1 MADDRIS
8 KNLHLVYSALKSE
21 GYTDIGDEQ
30 DFIKKMQDEQNRLK
44 VYNALKG
51 AGYSDMGSDFKSFSG
66 MIYTAPQPKPQA
78 AAAPAASPQSSPT
91 TIQTN
96 VVQPVVQTPATQQ
109 QTTSAAPREV
119 KKGDGSM
126 LMAPKQEQPSFKFN
140 FTAQTYHGVPMLQN
154 DEKGNPKV
162 SGGTFNPVTGQY
174 EGEGSF
180 YTDWLGNK
188 IPVNSDYGK
197 AAVAYQQHVKDVS
210 PINAELEEAY
220 KERDRINKML
230 SDRMGEIDKAEN
242 DQPWYIKMLREG
254 GRAYAGDKMGGA
266 GSATDYQLKYN
277 SDQKYRNIM
286 SAARKNRAAIKA
298 LEDKKNGKQN
308 EFWHAF
314 GNAITNGYTFSQGD
328 SDWGDVNALIDA
340 QKHMPEIERK
350 QKTGE
355 KLTKDEE
362 IAATVIKNHAWDNDV
377 QQRYGD
383 EYGAWARAGETA
395 VGSLELGIDFLTMGP
410 ELKATAGSVMKLTE
424 KGATKV
430 LGDAATKGL
439 GKFMT
444 KATGVTVGSM
454 IAGAEMSN
462 TVGLNRTMSDVGKRY
477 LGNVT
482 VNEEDGSYQFDGGKG
497 FLQSLYEAEMAAS
510 IENGSEVLG
519 EFLPGSGMLLKGLEK
534 VGMKKVANGLTRLG
548 GSTWY
553 KNYTK
558 ALESIGF
565 HGVGGE
571 AVEEYAG
578 LLGNAL
584 LVGDNKFSD
593 LLDPKTHVDI
603 WLGCAVTGGLLNAP
617 RTVGYAAQGANK
629 GYQAAQYY
637 RYKHKTD
644 KADAAAN
651 AVWGD
656 EWVDLRDRID
666 GTSNEDM
673 TDIAT
678 SIYTDADMTP
688 EQKRTALDYIGNLTA
703 MRGYNM
709 GRISMEREDENG
721 RGTTDD
727 ERSLNNAFAAGYN
740 ATEQEDME
748 DAKNAYDMHRQ
759 LAENSLDEW
768 TLSALDGNET
778 GIDGEPLNPLHIL
791 GNMAYSPI
799 VGDAMTDEQRKIAAD
814 YLNAKA
820 RYDGMLQRVRDDI
833 DSRISAS
840 DAAIDQ
846 RTNRVGLIQPATM
859 KLDDR
864 RVYVVDGNLVMHEDG
879 SMIDVANS
887 GESILVRDA
896 ETGKLEWASP
906 HDFLSVD
913 EEIDPAAEKE
923 AAQAAIR
930 EQYAEEQAQK
940 IDGALPFNDGDIYSV
955 MEEDGTQWTAQIL
968 ADNGDGTVQVAWNG
982 NVNNPQT
989 VSKDFVQELSTNAA
1003 MARLAQNEQERA
1015 MQEQLDKEDEFQQ
1028 ERPVY
1033 NLNDEVTLRGEN
1045 GEPVRGSIT
1054 TEENEDGQIEV
1065 YTETPINGKKIHM
1078 FTRQQIDDML
1088 MEHNGEAVVVTEAP
1102 AITAEIDNA
1111 GAVQSEPSTVQN
1123 DVENVPETTE
1133 NVSNTDENVPAAEET
1148 VSVEPMPMVGEGEDA
1163 EPDFGATTPQRAHDY
1178 IFNESGLEEADAAA
1192 FTKNNVEAANKEL
1205 EKIKNKKPKMG
1216 TSIAKFNKDK
1226 AEWEQ
1231 KVNEAQAKADYW
1243 KQVKE
1248 ARDKV
1253 LAQRLAEQQ
1262 ERERQQIEQAQA
1274 DEAAYREEMARK
1286 EAEQAALGTNNVS
1299 PAIRDKWVNAPKVE
1313 GAQDEIVLP
1322 NGEKVAGRYYLVESG
1337 AASAS
1342 HDSNNGFAKTEGF
1355 PVDENGG
1362 SVNDRDY
1369 ERDMDAQR
1377 ITRDI
1382 ANNYDSR
1389 AVQTPVVVS
1398 QDGVVLSGNGRTM
1411 AGELAAAQYTDAAY
1425 NSHIAQYPTKW
1436 GFTQQQ
1442 VEGMQHPRVVFV
1454 PDAAMPYTAETF
1466 AKFNQ
1471 QEMKGQSKTEQAV
1484 KLGKVVSDKAFN
1496 RIIGIIN
1503 RFDTLGDFYADSKA
1517 TSEAITE
1524 LQGDGVLSQAQMAE
1538 MYDGDGIS
1546 AIGKEL
1552 LENTLIGK
1560 AFESNPNAVR
1570 EITEYKSMRQS
1581 IITALAEISNNL
1593 SLGKEYSLESE
1604 LAQAIDLVYQ
1614 ARNGGS
1620 KFGEPVSW
1628 FARQQNLDFFGFSD
1642 TVADYNNA
1650 TMLMIADIIND
1661 NRSSRLKKYIQI
1673 YNHNAQDSANGQLDL
1688 FTGSVQS
1695 KEDIINEVKQLF
1707 NNGSEE
1713 EQQKAAQEAVARRKA
1728 ESVQENGTVAN
1739 GSEAE
1744 PAGEVTETP
1753 AVAEGVETPA
1763 TEEAPTMSLD
1773 NKRAII
1779 QQYLME
1785 MDGATELLNVM
1796 SEDEMDLFMNAMD
1809 AWEVANEE
1817 YGNVMQYFE
1826 PDLKSKNK
1834 ETVEHANARIKGAH
1848 DVADERFAVV
1858 EQLHNNLCE
1867 KYNISTEEA
1876 ETPAAEPTGTV
1887 ASKYDEAKEF
1897 YRKNYSLQPLLA
1909 QLREQQRFVREGR
1922 GDEDVVRAILD
1933 ILNEDYGNGEQN
1945 DLATAI
1951 AAAEAATEANPT
1963 DAQKEAGNYKKGH
1976 VKVDG
1981 FDITIENAKGSTRR
1995 GKDADGKEW
2004 SVTMNNTYGY
2014 IRGTEGVDGDH
2025 IDIYLSDDPSNGN
2038 VFVIDQVK
2046 ADGTFDEHKVM
2057 YGFASAEE
2065 AHDNYLA
2072 NYSEG
2077 WTGLGTISE
2086 VTKDEFKKW
2095 IESSHRKTKPF
2106 ADYKNVKVEGAQN
2119 EAADGVVTPAA
2130 EKTDEQ
2136 GNPLNE
2142 DGTLKLEKLSSI
2154 DEITDE
2160 DFSNPTRSVE
2170 LPTLPK
2176 KVDEAIGANGKPVI
2190 IKKNIFERN
2199 AERHADLTAD
2209 DSRNI
2214 LQSALY
2220 NPNLYGQNQKAKRPY
2235 NWVVINTKDK
2245 EGNNRLVLLELS
2257 PEKENAEIVHWH
2269 YIDDKGL
2276 EKIKRQAEREDGQL
2290 LILPSESEEAGALSS
2305 PTNDLSSGSKVTNN
2319 SASDQENGVKSYK
2332 ISAFEY
2338 TTKRGKK
2345 LNMQLVTFESEL
2357 SKEQMNAAKKLA
2369 KDLKGWWS
2377 KDDGGFLMRDADSA
2391 QQLAESVFG
2400 DEEAVA
2406 NAQPVTL
2413 EDMKLVTAEPVAEQE
2428 EGFHGGDTVWSKQHG
2443 ENKHIL
2449 MAHHANGA
2457 IQSYTFTDGTKAM
2470 AQEVEAAHEEERDPR
2485 WHEGWDGDY
2494 VTWKARQDYL
2504 DEIERKEQAAAD
2516 EGRVA
2521 YFVAGAD
2528 SMGQRNGTFHK
2539 VWLMPEDV
2547 VTENGQPR
2555 YNGRMLWTR
2564 DEAYHTEEGFQLGNI
2579 YYTGEEFADAFP
2591 APKEEAATEQ
2601 ETEQAPVEDEGT
2613 RAMQLFDTI
2622 SEGDVFVND
2631 NGLKVEIVKKVEGKR
2646 KGISNAAL
2654 EVRWTQDNGKQER
2667 QTGDVK
2673 IYNALHF
2680 MQYLE
2685 ANNLAKAEAPAEEQK
2700 GSGNK
2705 IVTDER
2711 YEQLKARMRK
2721 KLGQLNVSIIGI
2733 DPEML
2738 AIGTEMAVYHIEKG
2752 ARQFIPYAKAM
2763 IEDLGEAIRPYLKSF
2778 YNGARDLPEI
2788 EANGWTDEM
2797 TPYDEVRKIDVA
2809 NFDQTTTNAMATA
2822 DMVVKEEQAAQQAE
2836 AAKEQIIE
2844 TRNNNRNEAEQQTET
2859 NTQAVADEAAAVAS
2873 ETESVVSSGD
2883 SATISEQVS
2892 KIDAAMEKVN
2902 KQLALLGYYEADDID
2917 PSKFHES
2924 YGYMKTAEKKAVADA
2939 LKLSREIC
2947 KALGMQS
2954 IPKRDIHANIA
2965 PIGGDVTFR
2974 IPLSDGKSLYF
2985 NIGLEN
2991 DHDNLSLSRIMYR
3004 VEEKQ
3009 DGAKYWNSVGHAN
3022 NYLSNDVT
3030 VDDAISDI
3038 KRMLR
3043 YDAPEFEIKEAAA
3056 STSAKQSKSTENKPK
3071 SKKKSVP
3078 LQQEQQLDLFGDLFA
3093 DLNEQASETS
3103 NSNNNETTD
3112 VQSRTEE
3119 EGREGQQPQQDAQV
3133 GRSAGHEAE
3142 GTDGRGMGGR
3152 SSLNS
3157 VSDGERSLG
3166 VSGTP
3171 QSQQHVDPAA
3181 DATGTVATENEVKTS
3196 GTVAKNTN
3204 NNHAERGK
3212 DYAPKGVDARI
3223 EANIKAI
3230 ELMHQLMLE
3239 GKQATPAQMKVLRQ
3253 YSGWGGLGKAFN
3265 ENPNGP
3271 YSYNPTTKRLK
3282 ELLGDD
3288 AFRLAEDS
3296 RDSAFYTPAVVI
3308 DTMWD
3313 VARAMGFKGGTV
3325 LEGSAGIGNIIGA
3338 MPTDMSKRSD
3348 IHAVEIDETTG
3359 NILSLLYPDAKVDI
3373 QGFEQT
3379 KIANGSVDLAITNVP
3394 FVTGLNVRDES
3405 GDLDLSKKFK
3415 DIHDFCIAKNVRKLR
3430 EGGIGI
3436 FITSN
3441 GTLDN
3446 SQKLRNWLVGEGGA
3460 DVVGAFR
3467 LHNKTFGG
3475 AKVTSDI
3482 IVVRKRVNG
3491 QKSAHAIDVSTVT
3504 AERTGTFVDEK
3515 QRGKE
3520 RTVSMDYNKYFM
3532 EHPECMAGE
3541 MFFGYEKGDTYRP
3554 SSKSLYPV
3562 NGKEQET
3569 MLAEWVKGFE
3579 GMKDENLR
3587 KTAGNGGSGKE
3598 KQQDTVYESLGEDV
3612 KEGSLIL
3619 DKDGKLCVA
3628 QYGKAVPLSVN
3639 ANKVKGHTKAECFQS
3654 YQAIKSAL
3662 TDVLAYQTENEDDEG
3677 LKPLLDKLNKAYDGF
3692 VKTYGHLHKNTS
3704 ISFLKNDVDFPNILA
3719 LEKYSEEGD
3728 KNGNKVDKFEK
3739 TDIFKQRVVEKDKAP
3754 EPKNVKDGI
3763 IASIYQYGR
3772 IDVPYIAEKLGKSVD
3787 DVKQEIVS
3795 SGLGFE
3801 NPITLQM
3808 EVSYEYLSGNVREKL
3823 KQAEEANE
3831 GGKYAA
3837 NIEALRKVIPMD
3849 IPAHLIDFTLG
3860 SSWVEPKLYED
3871 FIKERTDV
3879 DAQLTNVGGTWYMK
3893 VPYYVQHEKN
3903 KAMGVRGEVVK
3914 KLILGSELIEAALQN
3929 KTITVSET
3937 HSVGYGSSKTTETI
3951 TDKEA
3956 TQACAAKIDEIRAD
3970 FKEWARQKMQ
3980 SDAEMSAR
3988 IEKAYNEQ
3996 FNNYVPVDVS
4006 MDFVPEYFG
4015 GANHKFKMREHQAK
4029 AIVRG
4034 TMQPLLLA
4042 HEVGT
4047 GKTFTLIST
4056 AMEMRRLGTAKKP
4069 MIVVQNATVGQFV
4082 ASAKE
4087 LYPNAKVLTLED
4099 KDHTG
4104 EGRKNFYAK
4113 IKYNDWDMIVVP
4125 QSVFERIPDSEE
4137 RQMRFIQDKIDEKIA
4152 ILEQMREADQS
4163 GRSAIVRQAEKEIEQ
4178 LKDQLGAIGETATT
4192 KRKQRDSK
4200 REHITRQN
4208 TEVKAREMLDR
4219 ETDDVENF
4227 DDMGIDAI
4235 LVDEAHE
4242 YKHLGFAT
4250 AMQRGVK
4257 GIDPSYS
4264 KKSQGVYLK
4273 TQAVLEKNNG
4283 RNVIFATGTPISNT
4297 AAEIWTFMRYLM
4309 PADTMKDYGIYY
4321 FDDFVRN
4328 FGNLTQMLEFTTNG
4342 KFKENNRFAG
4352 YVNLPELVRIW
4363 SSVAD
4368 TVRTDEAKAVKDNVP
4383 DMEGG
4388 QAQDIYLPQTRALR
4402 SIMKF
4407 VKAELERFEKMS
4419 GKEKKENSHIPL
4431 TMYGVA
4437 KAAAVDARLVMA
4449 DAEDDPNSKTNEAV
4463 RQTLKSL
4470 KETAKYKGTVALF
4483 ADNYQNKHSGF
4494 NLYDD
4499 IREKLIAQGVP
4510 ANEVVVIRSGMTIKK
4525 KQEIFDKVNR
4535 GEIRV
4540 ILGSTFTLGTGVN
4553 IQERLHTLIHLD
4565 APNRPMDYT
4574 QRNGRIVRQG
4584 NLHKVMG
4591 IPVRVLR
4598 FGVQDSLDVTA
4609 YQRLKTKGAIA
4620 DSIMKGKAM
4629 MQNSME
4635 DRAMEEDEDVF
4646 GDTVA
4651 QLSGSQYAMLK
4662 NQAERE
4668 VRKYESKRKQWEA
4681 DQTYVHNAIPRITAQ
4696 IAESER
4702 KAAENNAN
4710 LAKIEEAFGGSDK
4723 PAIKVGKHTFADI
4736 AGMSDF
4742 FTEQNKKVKE
4752 TEDEIRKSTGEEQRT
4767 RTVDVQIGN
4776 ATFTIKTTQKKEL
4789 SYHGGTVDTKVS
4801 RSITISCPE
4810 LGIEDMKGGAYFK
4823 NAMENIFND
4832 VVSGSAFRE
4841 DAAYYSTRE
4850 ERLKGELELVKSRE
4864 GQPFQYD
4871 KELEDAR
4878 QKYDEY
4884 TDLMKKEMEE
4894 KEKKYAEMDSD
4905 VEAATGITDAEEAD
4919 EDSDSEVRFRDSL
4932 PNATAEDKDLRF
4944 SLRVDPAPNTSKTA
4958 YAVFIVKRHEDGS
4971 VSLHPKM
4978 LADEAVGAP
4987 PHTWLNADTGK
4998 IKRDKNGNPI
5008 ENTRGRVSVRD
5019 AHGAPLAWRPG
5030 KHLAPYPNASQFA
5043 VEGDTKGVR
5052 DRLPDD
5058 VIFFEVEYAADRD
5071 YQLEAW
5077 EYGVNANG
5085 KYEHSQ
5091 AGLPYIP
5098 KDGYYIYRTNANP
5111 NIPAMIITGAYRV
5124 KRALNDE
5131 EAKRLN
5137 QEAGGDWFDR
5147 KSGEPMT
5154 DERLK
5159 ELGLD
5164 EAGLERKAQTFEY
5177 DELEPAHDESSVAM
5191 GMRGYVRRDLDFSD
5205 KNLLKAIAENQ
5216 RSLKD
5221 FPSVDYFAQKY
5232 AEEKE
5237 NDRQREVTTF
5247 EDGQVL
5253 PVEYDWVNDGYKVE
5267 GLNAL
5272 YTNIDRLLDD
5282 FRDKY
5287 PEYIATMSKDK
5298 ESIEVTSWRGVIN
5311 DTRKPRLRNG
5321 QPTKAEQAKAAY
5333 IERKTRRA
5341 IDAINAEAKR
5351 LGLKVEV
5358 RTDTEGLK
5366 GRRARAKGWYDT
5378 KTGKI
5383 VIIIPNH
5390 TNGGDVMRTLLHEG
5404 VAHYG
5409 LRELFGEDFDNFLDN
5424 VYNNVDE
5431 ATRKQIADL
5440 AAKNNWD
5447 FKVATE
5453 EYLASLAEDTNFER
5467 AMSQSWWNK
5476 IKFLFLEMLRKAGVK
5491 LDRTLRD
5498 ADLRYILWRSYENL
5512 ATAGEHGILR
5522 AARNEVM
5529 QERLGVGNYGVEDN
5543 TRSVSADAVAE
5554 DEMRYRD
5561 GDIMDERDQAIVR
5574 DRYDRMM
5581 QSGMYQF
5588 REAMQDS
5595 MLSLR
5600 RLMEYISQ
5608 ATGEKVKDFENA
5620 YMAENALSSKNHA
5633 EQDLYGKLLF
5643 NPMLDEI
5650 HRLAKEDSSRDEVT
5664 RYMMAKHGLE
5674 RNEVMAAR
5682 AAKKAFESEDNKDAS
5697 GNPIKSEADFLAE
5710 YRERDFG
5717 GITGL
5722 MEEDDLV
5729 IAEGL
5734 AQQLVSDFEN
5744 NHDVDELWARTNA
5757 CTKATLEK
5765 TYKAGLLSKS
5775 GYDEISGMYEYYIP
5789 LRGFDATTSD
5799 EVYSYLNHE
5808 RSGFSTPLKKAEG
5821 RKSVAD
5827 DPIATIANMA
5837 DSAIVQG
5844 NCNMMKQKFLKFAMN
5859 HPSDAVSVN
5868 RMWLRYDNVNDVWE
5882 AVTAKIDENDTP
5894 DEVLQKTEQF
5904 EETMRQLAEA
5914 DPDHYK
5920 RGKDAANIPYKTL
5933 GKSLNEHQ
5941 VHVKLGGDD
5950 YILTI
5955 NGSPR
5960 AAQALNGL
5968 TNPDND
5974 TAGAVGAI
5982 LKAGEYVNRQMS
5994 AFYTTRNP
6002 EFVLSNFLRDA
6013 MYANSTMWVRERPN
6027 YAIKFNKNFLK
6038 VNPTVLYGLIK
6049 KHNAGKLDMN
6059 VEIERAFYQFMMNG
6073 GETGYTVVKDI
6084 DKQKKLIKKYVRMKD
6099 ATIPVEAA
6107 WKLLGDKLDDIN
6119 RSVENCARFAAF
6131 LTSRQM
6137 GRTVERSVFD
6147 AKEVS
6152 VNFNKKGAGST
6163 FMGKT
6168 DQTKLG
6174 NLGAFTSGLGRSF
6187 YVFWNAAV
6195 QGTTNFASL
6204 HKHHTGKALALDAGL
6219 FLLGAIIS
6227 GLGGGDDDDYWN
6239 LPSYVRRS
6247 NICFKIPHTDSFVSI
6262 PLGIEQRAI
6271 YGLGELFSSL
6281 ASGRERMSGKE
6292 IAKEIAGSLSSMLP
6306 LDLMESNGDISWSTV
6321 SPSYVKPFVETA
6333 NNKDWKGMP
6342 IYKDTPYNKE
6352 DPEWTKASKRT
6363 NQYLV
6368 DFSKWCNE
6376 LTGGDEV
6383 KKGWLN
6389 FNPSKIEHMF
6399 EGVFGGVSTTANKLV
6414 KEGEMVAGKQDFDWS
6429 NILIASRVVKS
6440 ADENAEA
6447 RRINAEYWKY
6457 YGEYKETKR
6466 LVDHY
6471 EDQESEGI
6479 MGTAEKLNFMYNS
6492 PEYGRYEIVDDY
6504 YSEVKDLSDEL
6515 NETTNEEE
6523 RNELETEINEL
6534 KREMVEAIRAY
6545 DDARK

>member
-66 MIYTAPQPKPQA
+66 MIYTAPQPKPQP

-96 VVQPVVQTPATQQ
+96 VAQPVVQTPATQQ
-109 QTTSAAPREV
+109 QPTSAAPREV
-119 KKGDGSM
+119 KKGGKIKPTIPSFFDLAEQTAFKLMPMVESEQTVDANGNIIIKPKPVPTFKNGRMGMGYRDIFTGEYYGINDPVSESIVKNNTRTYESMKDLAAINRQQVGNMTQQIDDLLNQKRGEATAERVERIQKAADKGLVASLMESMASTAGAASPTDMQVMNRMKSQYGNEDTPETVERGRQIRQLEAAQRSMRDAQRIINEADHNAQEGTLAKWLESSFAGGAARGFGQKLFDADTWDMGGSALSDNLGLMSALEKADKGENLNEAEQMLLDAKAVELATNAYFGSYVGRGYGAGQVTAESIPFMIEMCVNPASAAGTGATSM
-126 LMAPKQEQPSFKFN
+126 LTRYALKRFGKQAIKN
-140 FTAQTYHGVPMLQN
+140 NAKKYVAA
-154 DEKGNPKV
+154 KV
-162 SGGTFNPVTGQY
+162 GARV
-174 EGEGSF
+174 
-180 YTDWLGNK
+180 
-188 IPVNSDYGK
+188 V
-197 AAVAYQQHVKDVS
+197 
-210 PINAELEEAY
+210 
-220 KERDRINKML
+220 
-230 SDRMGEIDKAEN
+230 
-242 DQPWYIKMLREG
+242 
-254 GRAYAGDKMGGA
+254 GDLA
-266 GSATDYQLKYN
+266 GSATMAATTGSVRVAAGTVERMNGDVYAGTDDATGETVYGGHSDGDSFGAALGKSFASTTIENYSEMVGEYFAPVLSPTTKWAGRQLSKGMGKVGLSGVNDFIENVAASDVARLVGDFEKHSKWNGVFGEYAEEVAGNIMNALVVGDMTMDTAEGTGVFNLDQNINTFLGVSLMGGFISGVKTLGYRTPKYRARKDMMKADDNAATLFTDPSDWGAIRNTIAFGSDEDASSVIADVLSNEYLTEEQKKAVLKYAN
-277 SDQKYRNIM
+277 KVETYKGIL
-286 SAARKNRAAIKA
+286 RA
-298 LEDKKNGKQN
+298 EDSRRSEDAGTVDVDA
-308 EFWHAF
+308 E
-314 GNAITNGYTFSQGD
+314 TSYDNGYTLD
-328 SDWGDVNALIDA
+328 TDEDMNDA
-340 QKHMPEIERK
+340 
-350 QKTGE
+350 
-355 KLTKDEE
+355 
-362 IAATVIKNHAWDNDV
+362 KNMYDYKRQQMQELVTEDFLEQFDND
-377 QQRYGD
+377 
-383 EYGAWARAGETA
+383 
-395 VGSLELGIDFLTMGP
+395 P
-410 ELKATAGSVMKLTE
+410 
-424 KGATKV
+424 
-430 LGDAATKGL
+430 
-439 GKFMT
+439 
-444 KATGVTVGSM
+444 VGSM
-454 IAGAEMSN
+454 
-462 TVGLNRTMSDVGKRY
+462 
-477 LGNVT
+477 
-482 VNEEDGSYQFDGGKG
+482 
-497 FLQSLYEAEMAAS
+497 
-510 IENGSEVLG
+510 
-519 EFLPGSGMLLKGLEK
+519 
-534 VGMKKVANGLTRLG
+534 
-548 GSTWY
+548 
-553 KNYTK
+553 
-558 ALESIGF
+558 
-565 HGVGGE
+565 
-571 AVEEYAG
+571 AG
-578 LLGNAL
+578 LLN
-584 LVGDNKFSD
+584 N
-593 LLDPKTHVDI
+593 
-603 WLGCAVTGGLLNAP
+603 
-617 RTVGYAAQGANK
+617 
-629 GYQAAQYY
+629 
-637 RYKHKTD
+637 
-644 KADAAAN
+644 DAFTE
-651 AVWGD
+651 D
-656 EWVDLRDRID
+656 EKQL
-666 GTSNEDM
+666 
-673 TDIAT
+673 
-678 SIYTDADMTP
+678 
-688 EQKRTALDYIGNLTA
+688 ALDY
-703 MRGYNM
+703 
-709 GRISMEREDENG
+709 
-721 RGTTDD
+721 
-727 ERSLNNAFAAGYN
+727 
-740 ATEQEDME
+740 
-748 DAKNAYDMHRQ
+748 
-759 LAENSLDEW
+759 
-768 TLSALDGNET
+768 
-778 GIDGEPLNPLHIL
+778 
-791 GNMAYSPI
+791 
-799 VGDAMTDEQRKIAAD
+799 V
-814 YLNAKA
+814 NAKA
-820 RYDGMLQRVRDDI
+820 TYDGMLDRVRDDI
-833 DSRISAS
+833 DSRVEAS
-840 DAAIDQ
+840 
-846 RTNRVGLIQPATM
+846 NRAVDSHVNTQSGMIQPATL
-859 KLDDR
+859 KLNDR
-864 RVYVVDGNLVMHEDG
+864 KVYVVDGNIVMQEDG
-879 SMIDVANS
+879 GMVDIANS
-887 GESILVRDA
+887 SESILVRDA

-906 HDFLSVD
+906 HDVLSVD
-913 EEIDPAAEKE
+913 EQIDPAEEKE
-923 AAQAAIR
+923 AAKAAIR
-930 EQYAEEQAQK
+930 EQYAQQK
-940 IDGALPFNDGDIYSV
+940 ADVIDGVLPFAVGDTYNILD
-955 MEEDGTQWTAQIL
+955 EQGQQHQAQIL
-968 ADNGDGTVQVAWNG
+968 QDNGDGTVQVSYDGTEAITA
-982 NVNNPQT
+982 PKYAIQ
-989 VSKDFVQELSTNAA
+989 DMAENANL
-1003 MARLAQNEQERA
+1003 ARLQQYEHQRTIERQQKAAQEA
-1015 MQEQLDKEDEFQQ
+1015 QEQYEAQ
-1028 ERPVY
+1028 RPVY
-1033 NLNDEVTLRGEN
+1033 NLNDEITIRDDAGNL
-1045 GEPVRGSIT
+1045 VRGSVT
-1054 TEENEDGQIEV
+1054 AEKNEDGQIEV
-1065 YTETPINGKKIHM
+1065 YTEFPVNGKKINL
-1078 FTRQQIDDML
+1078 FTRDQLDAMVEEQ
-1088 MEHNGEAVVVTEAP
+1088 NGVLV
-1102 AITAEIDNA
+1102 
-1111 GAVQSEPSTVQN
+1111 EPVIAQN
-1123 DVENVPETTE
+1123 EVENVPETTE
-1133 NVSNTDENVPAAEET
+1133 NVQTAEET
-1148 VSVEPMPMVGEGEDA
+1148 VAVEPMPMVGEGEDA
-1163 EPDFGATTPQRAHDY
+1163 EPDFGAATPQRAHDY
-1178 IFNESGLEEADAAA
+1178 IFNESGLDEADAAA
-1192 FTKNNVEAANKEL
+1192 FIKNNVDAANKEL
-1205 EKIKNKKPKMG
+1205 EKIKGKKPKMG

-1253 LAQRLAEQQ
+1253 LAQRLSEQQ
-1262 ERERQQIEQAQA
+1262 ERERQKIEQAHA
-1274 DEAAYREEMARK
+1274 YEAAYREEMARK

-1342 HDSNNGFAKTEGF
+1342 HDSNNGFVKTDGF

-1411 AGELAAAQYTDAAY
+1411 AGELAAAQNTDAAY

-1570 EITEYKSMRQS
+1570 EITGYKSMRQS

-1614 ARNGGS
+1614 ARKGGS

-1661 NRSSRLKKYIQI
+1661 NRSSRLKKYLQI
-1673 YNHNAQDSANGQLDL
+1673 YNHNAHDWANGQLDL
-1688 FTGSVQS
+1688 FTGSVHS

-1728 ESVQENGTVAN
+1728 ESVHENGTVAN
-1739 GSEAE
+1739 GIEAE
-1744 PAGEVTETP
+1744 PAGEVKTEGETSGT
-1753 AVAEGVETPA
+1753 VAEKAPAITREKMLPYMQQFLMETNGD
-1763 TEEAPTMSLD
+1763 MRLLD
-1773 NKRAII
+1773 NITD
-1779 QQYLME
+1779 E
-1785 MDGATELLNVM
+1785 ELQKFLG
-1796 SEDEMDLFMNAMD
+1796 LLD
-1809 AWEVANEE
+1809 AWEEVNDTLGASHNANEK
-1817 YGNVMQYFE
+1817 YLN
-1826 PDLKSKNK
+1826 DKNK
-1834 ETVEHANARIKGAH
+1834 AIAKKAKEAI
-1848 DVADERFAVV
+1848 DFA
-1858 EQLHNNLCE
+1858 EQLSSDAFVPVQNYYNELCD
-1867 KYNISTEEA
+1867 KYGITDEE
-1876 ETPAAEPTGTV
+1876 EPAAGATGT
-1887 ASKYDEAKEF
+1887 ASSRYDEAKEF
-1897 YRKNYSLQPLLA
+1897 YRKNYSLQPLLS
-1909 QLREQQRFVREGR
+1909 QLREQQRFVKEGR
-1922 GDEDVVRAILD
+1922 GDKEVVRAILD
-1933 ILNEDYGNGEQN
+1933 ILNEDYGIDEHN

-1976 VKVDG
+1976 VKIDG
-1981 FDITIENAKGSTRR
+1981 YDVTIENPKGSVRR
-1995 GKDADGKEW
+1995 GTDASGKQWQQE
-2004 SVTMNNTYGY
+2004 MHNTYGY

-2025 IDIYLSDDPSNGN
+2025 IDIFLSDDPANGN

-2065 AHDNYLA
+2065 ARDNYLA

-2106 ADYKNVKVEGAQN
+2106 ADYKGVKVEGSQN
-2119 EAADGVVTPAA
+2119 EG
-2130 EKTDEQ
+2130 EQ
-2136 GNPLNE
+2136 QMTATTGAF
-2142 DGTLKLEKLSSI
+2142 GTIYTQFKGKA
-2154 DEITDE
+2154 
-2160 DFSNPTRSVE
+2160 
-2170 LPTLPK
+2170 K
-2176 KVDEAIGANGKPVI
+2176 EAIYWLKS
-2190 IKKNIFERN
+2190 K
-2199 AERHADLTAD
+2199 
-2209 DSRNI
+2209 
-2214 LQSALY
+2214 
-2220 NPNLYGQNQKAKRPY
+2220 
-2235 NWVVINTKDK
+2235 K
-2245 EGNNRLVLLELS
+2245 EGE
-2257 PEKENAEIVHWH
+2257 A
-2269 YIDDKGL
+2269 
-2276 EKIKRQAEREDGQL
+2276 
-2290 LILPSESEEAGALSS
+2290 AGALHHHSIGDISLVWGDEKTGLAKIVKKHPEVLDNLQDIIDGMEIVQESDNRIKLESDTHFAVVSKEYKGEPREKWLLTAYEKKETSEPANSRMDVESNLEGKSDDTATRQDSDVSS
-2305 PTNDLSSGSKVTNN
+2305 DKVTY
-2319 SASDQENGVKSYK
+2319 STSSDQENGVKSYK
-2332 ISAFEY
+2332 ITPEEY
-2338 TTKRGKK
+2338 TTKRGRK
-2345 LNMQLVTFESEL
+2345 LAMHLVTFGREL
-2357 SKEQMNAAKKLA
+2357 SKEEIRAGKELA
-2369 KDLKGWWS
+2369 KESRGWWDRE
-2377 KDDGGFLMRDADSA
+2377 KGGFMMRDEDSAKALAEALSNEEAVQDAQPLSVEDVATVTDHADMKSVDETIKVEQEPQTTPQYDYDREDSVYDTVLSGLREAFDNRDAGLIPNIKAIEKEIRDLRKRAKAIEDGMATAAGETIPQAFDALANLNGKRRAYEQFLVDIRKKMAETERDNALAAHGVKLGDKIMYKGKEATIHDADSR
-2391 QQLAESVFG
+2391 Q
-2400 DEEAVA
+2400 
-2406 NAQPVTL
+2406 VTL
-2413 EDMKLVTAEPVAEQE
+2413 DVGLAPVLYDVTDWENVELPKREPATPQPKKVNVESLMGELGRKGEAKLS
-2428 EGFHGGDTVWSKQHG
+2428 D
-2443 ENKHIL
+2443 
-2449 MAHHANGA
+2449 
-2457 IQSYTFTDGTKAM
+2457 
-2470 AQEVEAAHEEERDPR
+2470 
-2485 WHEGWDGDY
+2485 
-2494 VTWKARQDYL
+2494 
-2504 DEIERKEQAAAD
+2504 
-2516 EGRVA
+2516 
-2521 YFVAGAD
+2521 
-2528 SMGQRNGTFHK
+2528 
-2539 VWLMPEDV
+2539 
-2547 VTENGQPR
+2547 
-2555 YNGRMLWTR
+2555 
-2564 DEAYHTEEGFQLGNI
+2564 HTEEQQQ
-2579 YYTGEEFADAFP
+2579 EESTEQPKQEEKKAKSKWVDDADAERF
-2591 APKEEAATEQ
+2591 EEL
-2601 ETEQAPVEDEGT
+2601 
-2613 RAMQLFDTI
+2613 RRRL
-2622 SEGDVFVND
+2622 
-2631 NGLKVEIVKKVEGKR
+2631 
-2646 KGISNAAL
+2646 
-2654 EVRWTQDNGKQER
+2654 
-2667 QTGDVK
+2667 
-2673 IYNALHF
+2673 
-2680 MQYLE
+2680 
-2685 ANNLAKAEAPAEEQK
+2685 
-2700 GSGNK
+2700 
-2705 IVTDER
+2705 
-2711 YEQLKARMRK
+2711 RM
-2721 KLGQLNVSIIGI
+2721 KLGGQLNMGL
-2733 DPEML
+2733 DPEAF
-2738 AIGTEMAVYHIEKG
+2738 AIGVEMSYLMLKHGSRKFGEFAKNLIE
-2752 ARQFIPYAKAM
+2752 A
-2763 IEDLGEAIRPYLKSF
+2763 LGEGIRPYVKTL
-2778 YNGARDLPEI
+2778 YNGARDLPEMADI
-2788 EANGWTDEM
+2788 EKDM
-2797 TPYDEVRKIDVA
+2797 TPWDEVRTFDVM
-2809 NFDQTTTNAMATA
+2809 NFDKDGAKDIIATA
-2822 DMVVKEEQAAQQAE
+2822 EHIVREQAAEREAKEATDKLKQQRNEQRKETEQEVAANTAALASE
-2836 AAKEQIIE
+2836 AA
-2844 TRNNNRNEAEQQTET
+2844 T
-2859 NTQAVADEAAAVAS
+2859 VAS
-2873 ETESVVSSGD
+2873 ETESKLT
-2883 SATISEQVS
+2883 SARNEQEVNDLA
-2892 KIDAAMEKVN
+2892 KRIDEAIDKVN
-2902 KQLALLGYYEADDID
+2902 DQLALLGYYEAE
-2917 PSKFHES
+2917 PVES
-2924 YGYMKTAEKKAVADA
+2924 DFNEAYGYMRNAEKKAVKNITELFKTLTKELGISDPVVYDA
-2939 LKLSREIC
+2939 KGKKQKSVT
-2947 KALGMQS
+2947 
-2954 IPKRDIHANIA
+2954 ANIA
-2965 PIGGDVTFR
+2965 PAGGDVTMRFMLNR
-2974 IPLSDGKSLYF
+2974 DKGVELYIDF
-2985 NIGLEN
+2985 MLEPDYEN
-2991 DHDNLSLSRIMYR
+2991 NRDNLVLKGIMYR
-3004 VEEKQ
+3004 PERNLPNGGR
-3009 DGAKYWNSVGHAN
+3009 DYLRAN
-3022 NYLSNDVT
+3022 NFFPVDVT
-3030 VDDAISDI
+3030 IPQ
-3038 KRMLR
+3038 MLQGIR
-3043 YDAPEFEIKEAAA
+3043 SVCQEWLPKEDYVAMAQRIAA
-3056 STSAKQSKSTENKPK
+3056 ENAGGQQVKPSNERK
-3071 SKKKSVP
+3071 SKKKSVS
-3078 LQQEQQLDLFGDLFA
+3078 LQEQTIPDLFSSFFSEEFNPTS
-3093 DLNEQASETS
+3093 NEQEVHVQPRTS
-3103 NSNNNETTD
+3103 TTERERGHQREQNEPLGESKQNED
-3112 VQSRTEE
+3112 ERPD
-3119 EGREGQQPQQDAQV
+3119 GQ
-3133 GRSAGHEAE
+3133 
-3142 GTDGRGMGGR
+3142 GMGGR
-3152 SSLNS
+3152 SSRNT

-3166 VSGTP
+3166 VSGIP
-3171 QSQQHVDPAA
+3171 KSEQYVEAA
-3181 DATGTVATENEVKTS
+3181 KPEGEPSETVAA
-3196 GTVAKNTN
+3196 AKNTN

-3230 ELMHQLMLE
+3230 ELMQQLMLE

-3265 ENPNGP
+3265 ENPSGP
-3271 YSYNPTTKRLK
+3271 YSYNPTPKRLK

-3288 AFRLAEDS
+3288 AYEQANMS
-3296 RDSAFYTPAVVI
+3296 RNSAYYTPALVI

-3313 VARAMGFKGGTV
+3313 IARAMGFKGGTV

-3359 NILSLLYPDAKVDI
+3359 NILSLLYPDAKVEV
-3373 QGFEQT
+3373 QGFEAT
-3379 KIANGSVDLAITNVP
+3379 KVANGSVDLAITNVP
-3394 FVTGLNVRDES
+3394 FVTGLRVLDTT
-3405 GDLDLSKKFK
+3405 GDKDLSKKFH

-3446 SQKLRNWLVGEGGA
+3446 SQKLRNWLVSEGGS

-3467 LHNKTFGG
+3467 LHNETFGG
-3475 AKVTSDI
+3475 TGATSDI

-3504 AERTGTFVDEK
+3504 AERTATFTDES

-3520 RTVSMDYNKYFM
+3520 RTVSMDYNKYFI

-3541 MFFGYEKGDTYRP
+3541 MHFAFEKGDTYRAT
-3554 SSKSLYPV
+3554 SKALYPAK
-3562 NGKEQET
+3562 GKNQGE
-3569 MLAEWVKGFE
+3569 MLAEWLKGFE
-3579 GMKDENLR
+3579 DMKEETQR
-3587 KTAGNGGSGKE
+3587 GRTANSSTE
-3598 KQQDTVYESLGEDV
+3598 KHQDTVYESLGSDV

-3662 TDVLAYQTENEDDEG
+3662 ADVLAYQTENEGDEG
-3677 LKPLLDKLNKAYDGF
+3677 LKPLLDKLNKAYDDF

-3719 LEKYSEEGD
+3719 LEKHSEEGD
-3728 KNGNKVDKFEK
+3728 KKGNKVDKFEK
-3739 TDIFKQRVVEKDKAP
+3739 TDIFKQRVVEKDNAP

-3772 IDVPYIAEKLGKSVD
+3772 IDVPYIAEKVGKSVD

-3801 NPITLQM
+3801 NPNTLQM

-3837 NIEALRKVIPMD
+3837 NIEALRNVIPMD

-3860 SSWVEPKLYED
+3860 SSWVEPKLYEE

-3937 HSVGYGSSKTTETI
+3937 RSIGYGSSKTTETI

-3988 IEKAYNEQ
+3988 IEKVYNEQ

-4006 MDFVPEYFG
+4006 MDFVPKYFG
-4015 GANHKFKMREHQAK
+4015 GANHRFQMRPHQAK

-4099 KDHTG
+4099 KDRNE

-4163 GRSAIVRQAEKEIEQ
+4163 GRSAIVRQAKKEIEQ

-4192 KRKQRDSK
+4192 KRKQKDEK
-4200 REHITRQN
+4200 KEAVTRQN
-4208 TEVKAREMLDR
+4208 AEVKAREMLDR

-4227 DDMGIDAI
+4227 DDMGIDAL

-4368 TVRTDEAKAVKDNVP
+4368 TVRTDEAQAVKDNVP

-4437 KAAAVDARLVMA
+4437 KAAAVDARLVME
-4449 DAEDDPNSKTNEAV
+4449 DAEDDTNSKTNEAV

-4609 YQRLKTKGAIA
+4609 YQRLKTKGSIA

-4710 LAKIEEAFGGSDK
+4710 LANIEEAFGGSDT
-4723 PAIKVGKHTFADI
+4723 PAIKVGKHTFSDI
-4736 AGMSDF
+4736 AGMADF

-4752 TEDEIRKSTGEEQRT
+4752 TEDEIRKSAGEEQRT

-4789 SYHGGTVDTKVS
+4789 TYHGGTVDTKVS

-4832 VVSGSAFRE
+4832 IVSGSLFRE
-4841 DAAYYSTRE
+4841 DAAYYTTRT

-4864 GQPFQYD
+4864 GQPFQYE
-4871 KELEDAR
+4871 KELADAR
-4878 QKYDEY
+4878 QKLDEY

-4894 KEKKYAEMDSD
+4894 KEKKYAEMDSEVD
-4905 VEAATGITDAEEAD
+4905 AATGVTVNNDEEEENDNLYRIVED
-4919 EDSDSEVRFRDSL
+4919 EIPVSDSEISEMV
-4932 PNATAEDKDLRF
+4932 N
-4944 SLRVDPAPNTSKTA
+4944 RVNELASKLHLDNIE
-4958 YAVFIVKRHEDGS
+4958 IVTDASTLSGDRRRANGFY
-4971 VSLHPKM
+4971 
-4978 LADEAVGAP
+4978 
-4987 PHTWLNADTGK
+4987 NRNTGK
-4998 IKRDKNGNPI
+4998 ITIVVANHTD
-5008 ENTRGRVSVRD
+5008 
-5019 AHGAPLAWRPG
+5019 LA
-5030 KHLAPYPNASQFA
+5030 
-5043 VEGDTKGVR
+5043 D
-5052 DRLPDD
+5052 
-5058 VIFFEVEYAADRD
+5058 
-5071 YQLEAW
+5071 LEKTVLH
-5077 EYGVNANG
+5077 E
-5085 KYEHSQ
+5085 
-5091 AGLPYIP
+5091 
-5098 KDGYYIYRTNANP
+5098 
-5111 NIPAMIITGAYRV
+5111 
-5124 KRALNDE
+5124 
-5131 EAKRLN
+5131 
-5137 QEAGGDWFDR
+5137 
-5147 KSGEPMT
+5147 
-5154 DERLK
+5154 
-5159 ELGLD
+5159 
-5164 EAGLERKAQTFEY
+5164 
-5177 DELEPAHDESSVAM
+5177 SVA
-5191 GMRGYVRRDLDFSD
+5191 
-5205 KNLLKAIAENQ
+5205 
-5216 RSLKD
+5216 
-5221 FPSVDYFAQKY
+5221 
-5232 AEEKE
+5232 
-5237 NDRQREVTTF
+5237 
-5247 EDGQVL
+5247 
-5253 PVEYDWVNDGYKVE
+5253 
-5267 GLNAL
+5267 
-5272 YTNIDRLLDD
+5272 
-5282 FRDKY
+5282 
-5287 PEYIATMSKDK
+5287 
-5298 ESIEVTSWRGVIN
+5298 
-5311 DTRKPRLRNG
+5311 
-5321 QPTKAEQAKAAY
+5321 
-5333 IERKTRRA
+5333 
-5341 IDAINAEAKR
+5341 
-5351 LGLKVEV
+5351 
-5358 RTDTEGLK
+5358 
-5366 GRRARAKGWYDT
+5366 
-5378 KTGKI
+5378 
-5383 VIIIPNH
+5383 H
-5390 TNGGDVMRTLLHEG
+5390 H
-5404 VAHYG
+5404 G
-5409 LRELFGEDFDNFLDN
+5409 LRKLFGEHFNTFLDN
-5424 VYNNVDE
+5424 VFRNADADV
-5431 ATRKQIADL
+5431 RKRITEL
-5440 AAKNNWD
+5440 AAKHGWN
-5447 FKVATE
+5447 FRTATE
-5453 EYLASLAEDTNFER
+5453 EYLAGLAEDTDFENAKKTGWWEKVKR
-5467 AMSQSWWNK
+5467 AFLDMLHK
-5476 IKFLFLEMLRKAGVK
+5476 IGFDEYDGDVLTDNE
-5491 LDRTLRD
+5491 
-5498 ADLRYILWRSYENL
+5498 LRYILWRSYSNLEN
-5512 ATAGEHGILR
+5512 GEHGIIK

-5529 QERLGVGNYGVEDN
+5529 KERLGVGNYGVDDN
-5543 TRSVSADAVAE
+5543 TRSVSAEAVEE
-5554 DEMRYRD
+5554 DDIFFRD
-5561 GDIMDERDQAIVR
+5561 GDIMDERDHAIVR
-5574 DRYDRMM
+5574 DRYDRMI

-5588 REAMQDS
+5588 REAVQDS

-5600 RLMEYISQ
+5600 RLMEYISE
-5608 ATGEKVKDFENA
+5608 ATGEKVRDFENA

-5650 HRLAKEDSSRDEVT
+5650 HLLAKEDSSRDEVT

-5722 MEEDDLV
+5722 MDEDDLV

-5844 NCNMMKQKFLKFAMN
+5844 NRNMMKQKFLKFAMN

-5868 RMWLRYDNVNDVWE
+5868 RMWLRYDDVNDVWE
-5882 AVTAKIDENDTP
+5882 AVTAQIDENDTP
-5894 DEVLQKTEQF
+5894 VEVLQKTEQF
-5904 EETMRQLAEA
+5904 EETMKQLAEA

-6013 MYANSTMWVRERPN
+6013 IYANSTMWVRERPN

-6038 VNPTVLYGLIK
+6038 VNPKVLYGLIK

-6099 ATIPVEAA
+6099 STIPVEAA
-6107 WKLLGDKLDDIN
+6107 WQFLGDKLDDIN

-6204 HKHHTGKALALDAGL
+6204 HKHHTSKALMLDAGI

-6247 NICFKIPHTDSFVSI
+6247 NICFKIPFTDSFVSI

-6342 IYKDTPYNKE
+6342 IYKDTPYNKD

-6376 LTGGDEV
+6376 VTGGDEV

-6389 FNPSKIEHMF
+6389 FNPSKIEHVF
-6399 EGVFGGVSTTANKLV
+6399 EGVLGGVSTTANKLV
-6414 KEGEMVAGKQDFDWS
+6414 KAGEIVAGKQEFDWS

-6440 ADENAEA
+6440 ADKNAEA

-6479 MGTAEKLNFMYNS
+6479 MGAAEKLNFMYNS

-6523 RNELETEINEL
+6523 RKELETEINEL

-6545 DDARK
+6545 DDDRK